1 MFVFCTSMNV
11 MYNTKHFLTS
21 KFDMKDMGK
30 ASIILDIKIIR
41 RENGIMLT
49 QEHYV
54 EKLIKKFGYFYVTPV
69 STFYDVNTQL
79 KKNKGEVIAQLEYA
93 QIIRSQC
100 IQCV

>member
-1 MFVFCTSMNV
+1 
-11 MYNTKHFLTS
+11 
-21 KFDMKDMGK
+21 MKDMGK

-41 RENGIMLT
+41 RDNGIMLT

-69 STFYDVNTQL
+69 STSYDINTQL

-93 QIIRSQC
+93 QIIRSL
-100 IQCV
+100 IHTMCVDINKISIISIGRR